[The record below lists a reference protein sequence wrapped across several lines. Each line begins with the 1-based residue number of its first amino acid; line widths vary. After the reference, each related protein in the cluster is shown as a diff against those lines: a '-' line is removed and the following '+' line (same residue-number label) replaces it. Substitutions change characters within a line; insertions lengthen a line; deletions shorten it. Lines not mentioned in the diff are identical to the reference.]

1 MKVTLNELIN
11 NRESDDFTIDGNTFT
26 AGYKGEYV
34 QAEYCGTFCSDD
46 ISDEHL
52 REIEADNMEEFREEV
67 HSLLTCGF
75 NEWNEDVYGN
85 DNASGGMDM
94 GFIPERGYL
103 MEGME
108 QRYPCGFGFPGED
121 NTKDM
126 FQCEVH
132 TPEHTWCTLTITLN
146 SYNLKCDK
154 EYKVMNV
161 ESHDD
166 WEDNPMNFCDF
177 GAWVSDKCYYK
188 LWKRYLAL
196 THKDV

>member
-1 MKVTLNELIN
+1 MNVTLNELIN
-11 NRESDDFTIDGNTFT
+11 NRESDDFVIDKNTFT
-26 AGYKGEYV
+26 AGYKGEYWMS
-34 QAEYCGTFCSDD
+34 EYSSIFCSDD
-46 ISDEHL
+46 IADDHL
-52 REIEADNMEEFREEV
+52 KEMEADTMEEFKKEV
-67 HSLLTCGF
+67 QGLLAGTGF
-75 NEWNEDVYGN
+75 NDWNMEVRGN

-94 GFIPERGYL
+94 GFIPEKGYL
-103 MEGME
+103 MDNCEG
-108 QRYPCGFGFPGED
+108 YPGFSFPGED
-121 NTKDM
+121 KTKDM
-126 FQCEVH
+126 FVCEVL

-166 WEDNPMNFCDF
+166 WDDNPMNFCDF

-188 LWKRYLAL
+188 LWKRYLSL